1 MGRRVGVYTKPTR
14 FNLTLTFEQYKF
26 LLKRKE
32 YAQKYGE
39 RVKYKDLVK
48 EWGVKQYFMATAMS
62 RGIKQYDYRIW
73 KEEQNAKQNRD
84 SVAGLHQGRS
94 QKVKVIYVQPG
105 SY

>member
-1 MGRRVGVYTKPTR
+1 MRKRLSVYIKPTR
-14 FNLTLTFEQYKF
+14 FNLTLSFEQYKF

-32 YAQKYGE
+32 YAKKYNE
-39 RVKYKDLVK
+39 RVKYVDLVK
-48 EWGVKQYFMATAMS
+48 EWGIKQYYMATAMH
-62 RGIKQYDYRIW
+62 RGIKQYDYLIW

-84 SVAGLHQGRS
+84 SVSGVHQGRS